1 MTKKKLTWI
10 FLLIGVVLLG
20 TGLSLKLV
28 FQKFPSLIVSTTSTL
43 SQNNNLTL
51 TNMNKKIL
59 MVIAFQDFRDEEY
72 FVPKEILE
80 KNGFTVE
87 TVSSKVGLAIGVE
100 GGEIEVSKTAKEIE
114 TKNYDGVIFVGGPGM
129 TEELDNLD
137 FQKLARDFN
146 QENKLVSA
154 ICIAPALL
162 AKAKLLENKRATVWS
177 SPLDKSAIKIL
188 RENGS
193 IYADQPVVVDGKI
206 ITANGP
212 EAAKDFGEAIVK
224 FFESR

>member
-1 MTKKKLTWI
+1 
-10 FLLIGVVLLG
+10 
-20 TGLSLKLV
+20 
-28 FQKFPSLIVSTTSTL
+28 
-43 SQNNNLTL
+43 
-51 TNMNKKIL
+51 
-59 MVIAFQDFRDEEY
+59 
-72 FVPKEILE
+72 
-80 KNGFTVE
+80 
-87 TVSSKVGLAIGVE
+87 
-100 GGEIEVSKTAKEIE
+100 
-114 TKNYDGVIFVGGPGM
+114 M

-154 ICIAPALL
+154 ICIAPVLL
-162 AKAKLLENKRATVWS
+162 AKSKLLENKRATVWS

-188 RENGS
+188 KENGS
-193 IYADQPVVVDGKI
+193 IYVDQPVVVDGKI

>member
-43 SQNNNLTL
+43 SKNNNLTS

-87 TVSSKVGLAIGVE
+87 TVSSQIGLAIGVE

>member
-87 TVSSKVGLAIGVE
+87 TVSSQIGLAIGVE

>member
-20 TGLSLKLV
+20 TGFSLKLV
-28 FQKFPSLIVSTTSTL
+28 FQKFPPLIVSTTSTL

-59 MVIAFQDFRDEEY
+59 IVIAFQDFRDEEY

-100 GGEIEVSKTAKEIE
+100 GGAIEVSKTAKEIE

-154 ICIAPALL
+154 ICIAPVLL
-162 AKAKLLENKRATVWS
+162 AKSKLLENKRATVWS

-188 RENGS
+188 KENGS
-193 IYADQPVVVDGKI
+193 IYVDQPVVVDGKI

>member
-43 SQNNNLTL
+43 SKNNNLTS

-100 GGEIEVSKTAKEIE
+100 GGAIEVSKTAKEIE

>member
-10 FLLIGVVLLG
+10 FLLIGVFLLG

-43 SQNNNLTL
+43 SKNNNLTS

-87 TVSSKVGLAIGVE
+87 TVSSQIGLAIGVE

-146 QENKLVSA
+146 QENKLVSS

>member
-28 FQKFPSLIVSTTSTL
+28 FQKIPSLIVSTTSTL

-59 MVIAFQDFRDEEY
+59 IVIAFQDFRDEEY

-100 GGEIEVSKTAKEIE
+100 GGAIEVSKTAKEIE

-154 ICIAPALL
+154 ICIAPVLL
-162 AKAKLLENKRATVWS
+162 AKSKLLENKRATVWS

-188 RENGS
+188 KENGS
-193 IYADQPVVVDGKI
+193 IYVDQPVVVDGKI

>member
-100 GGEIEVSKTAKEIE
+100 GGAIEVSKTAKEIE

>member
-87 TVSSKVGLAIGVE
+87 TVSSQIGLAIGVE

-114 TKNYDGVIFVGGPGM
+114 TTNYDGVIFVGGPGM